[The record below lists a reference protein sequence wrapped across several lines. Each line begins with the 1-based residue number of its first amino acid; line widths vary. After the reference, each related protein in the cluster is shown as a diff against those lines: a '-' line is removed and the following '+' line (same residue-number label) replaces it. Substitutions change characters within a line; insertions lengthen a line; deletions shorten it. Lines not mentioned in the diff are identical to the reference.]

1 MKRMNFYT
9 DSLRELLVICETFLL
24 ANNHMK
30 EYLFL
35 FSHHYYSINH
45 DSSDIESELFNGL
58 DMMQATKEMESI
70 C

>member
-1 MKRMNFYT
+1 
-9 DSLRELLVICETFLL
+9 
-24 ANNHMK
+24 MK